1 MDYIGITEIQ
11 SAHAKHI
18 DKGVHEAKEI
28 RSENQGAAASCGH
41 NHWVMQRIADCYTAI
56 KGHGREEKTFSGS
69 QENKEIHLGEAV
81 HVGNVLGGCQ

>member
-1 MDYIGITEIQ
+1 MDHIGVTEIQ

-41 NHWVMQRIADCYTAI
+41 DHWVMQRIADSYTAI
-56 KGHGREEKTFSGS
+56 KGHGGEKTTFSTS
-69 QENKEIHLGEAV
+69 QEDKEIHLSEAV
-81 HVGNVLGGCQ
+81 HVRNVFGGCQ